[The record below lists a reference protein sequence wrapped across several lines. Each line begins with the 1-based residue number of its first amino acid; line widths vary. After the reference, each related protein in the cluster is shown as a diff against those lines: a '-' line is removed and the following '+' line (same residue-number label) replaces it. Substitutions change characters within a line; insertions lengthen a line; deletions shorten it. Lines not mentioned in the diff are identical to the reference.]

1 MVSGVPIRF
10 VVAAIAIGT
19 FLIPLIPVGHA
30 QAFPRV
36 SQVTVIVFDESGA
49 VIPDSELVFRSDS
62 SATVSHTGAD
72 GSVTVSLQYGRYS
85 VTTTRLGFA
94 KTEIGDVQVPMS
106 ETLRVVMK
114 VAPTPING
122 PDVVLGVYTITSDLP
137 NVIEPQPTRVRTWH
151 YPDDRSA
158 IRLQKP
164 SKPYPARGLPDGIVA
179 VLTKYRQSGLRVP
192 RPEGH
197 GYWRFE
203 EVAKLYY
210 KGQLFALVGSAT
222 GISEDG
228 HDLGWVTGL
237 VIYDENGD
245 GKLDSPEGIND
256 RTDQFVFHLPK
267 WVKR

>member
-1 MVSGVPIRF
+1 MVSGVPIR
-10 VVAAIAIGT
+10 VSVAAIAIGT
-19 FLIPLIPVGHA
+19 VLILLTQVGHA
-30 QAFPRV
+30 QAFPLV
-36 SQVTVIVFDESGA
+36 AQVTVTVFDESGA
-49 VIPDSELVFRSDS
+49 VIPDSDLVFRSDS
-62 SATVSHTGAD
+62 AATVSHTGAD

-85 VTTTRLGFA
+85 VTVTRLGFV
-94 KTEIGDVQVPMS
+94 KTEVRDVQVPMS

-122 PDVVLGVYTITSDLP
+122 PNVEPWPYTITSALP
-137 NVIEPQPTRVRTWH
+137 NVIQSEPTRVRTWH

-164 SKPYPARGLPDGIVA
+164 SKPYSAKGLPDGVVA

-222 GISEDG
+222 GISKDG
-228 HDLGWVTGL
+228 HDLGWVTYL

-245 GKLDSPEGIND
+245 GKLDT
-256 RTDQFVFHLPK
+256 RRHK
-267 WVKR
+267 

>member
-1 MVSGVPIRF
+1 MMVNTIPIRF
-10 VVAAIAIGT
+10 VVAAVAIIT
-19 FLIPLIPVGHA
+19 LVRLVTPVGHG
-30 QAFPRV
+30 QAFPLA
-36 SQVTVIVFDESGA
+36 SHVTAIVFDESGA

-62 SATVSHTGAD
+62 KEIVSHTGTD
-72 GSVTVSLQYGRYS
+72 GSVTVSLQNGRYS
-85 VTTTRLGFA
+85 VAITKLGFV
-94 KTEIGDVQVPMS
+94 KTEVRDVQVPMS
-106 ETLRVVMK
+106 ETLRIVMK

-122 PDVVLGVYTITSDLP
+122 PDTVSGLYTITSDLP
-137 NVIEPQPTRVRTWH
+137 NVVPEPTRVPTWH

-164 SKPYPARGLPDGIVA
+164 AKPYSAEGLPDGIVA

-197 GYWRFE
+197 GYWKFE
-203 EVAKLYY
+203 KVSKLYY
-210 KGQLFALVGSAT
+210 KGQLFALVGNAT

-256 RTDQFVFHLPK
+256 GTDRFVFHLPK